1 MADYTVT
8 LSAAVETLLNRDLC
22 GNGKRFANIQG
33 WLNDRIEGG
42 TQGILAQEE
51 NKRFSA
57 LTESQKTAALTAGEA
72 A

>member
-1 MADYTVT
+1 MANYTVT

-22 GNGKRFANIQG
+22 GSGKRFSNIQG
-33 WLNDRIEGG
+33 GLNDRIEGG